1 MGVGEV
7 RVMKRIIL
15 ASASPR
21 RVALL
26 RMMGVRFE
34 QVVGDVSED
43 VDERLTPAEHVR
55 VLSCRKAEQVAR
67 RVTSGLVIGAD
78 TVVAIDGE
86 ILEKPT
92 DAEDAVRMLSRLSG
106 RTHEVFTGITLVEAG
121 DGAARSD
128 VVRTE
133 VVMRRVSEAGIRRY
147 VATGEPMDKAGA
159 YAAQGLAA
167 PFVERVDGCFYNV
180 VGLPLSRL
188 WEMLEAMGYDA
199 WEMRQDDAAARGTP

>member
-1 MGVGEV
+1 
-7 RVMKRIIL
+7 MKRIIL

-26 RMMGVRFE
+26 KMMEVPFE
-34 QVVGDVSED
+34 QVVSDVSEE
-43 VDERLTPAEHVR
+43 VDGLLPPAEHVR
-55 VLSCRKAEQVAR
+55 VLSRRKAEHVAS

-78 TVVAIDGE
+78 TVVATDGE
-86 ILEKPT
+86 ILEKPR

-106 RTHEVFTGITLVEAG
+106 RTHEVFTGVALVEAG
-121 DGAARSD
+121 GGAVRSE
-128 VVRTE
+128 VVRTD
-133 VVMRRVSEAGIRRY
+133 VVMRRMSEADVRRY

-188 WEMLEAMGYDA
+188 WDMFEAMGYDP
-199 WEMRQDDAAARGTP
+199 WEMRQDDAAARGAP